1 MEICSAAEGRD
12 GVPIM
17 QRRTFLSVVTV
28 GAARFSLPGGA
39 LALSGCAGSAHDD
52 TLIGFTGKTM
62 GTSFSVRF
70 SRDFQV
76 PEELPS
82 RVQSVLD
89 QVDTRMSTYNPN
101 SELSR
106 LNQAPGHEW
115 ITVSKD
121 TYTVVA
127 AALNCAK
134 AAAGAFDPTVGP
146 LVNLWGF
153 GPQPSPSATP
163 KLSDIEQCLDR
174 IGWSKVQTTP
184 NKTALS
190 KSHSKT
196 TLDLSG
202 IAKGFAVDEVARM
215 LKSMGLADF
224 LVEVGGEIRTSGYRP
239 QGGAWRVA
247 IEQPVAGAHR
257 ALRLVDLKGA
267 AIATS
272 GDYRNFYERDGRR
285 YSHAIDPRTGKP
297 IHHALASVS
306 VIAPSAMEADSLS
319 TALMIMGPDDAMAFA
334 LEHEVAAHFVVRA
347 KDGFEER
354 SSSEFDVHRM
364 T

>member
-1 MEICSAAEGRD
+1 MAKGRD
-12 GVPIM
+12 RLTLM
-17 QRRTFLSVVTV
+17 QRRTFLSAVTI
-28 GAARFSLPGGA
+28 GAARLSLPAGVV
-39 LALSGCAGSAHDD
+39 ALSGCTGSAHDD
-52 TLIGFTGKTM
+52 ALVGFDGKTM
-62 GTSFSVRF
+62 GTRFSVRF
-70 SRDFQV
+70 SREV
-76 PEELPS
+76 EAPEGLRS

-106 LNQAPGHEW
+106 FNQGTGNEW
-115 ITVSKD
+115 IAVSKD
-121 TYTVVA
+121 TYTVVS
-127 AALNCAK
+127 AALRCADF
-134 AAAGAFDPTVGP
+134 ADGAFDPTIGP
-146 LVNLWGF
+146 LVDLWGF
-153 GPQPSPSATP
+153 GPQPPPSARP
-163 KLSDIEQCLDR
+163 KTSDIEERLDR
-174 IGWSKVQTTP
+174 VGWSQIQTDS

-190 KSHSKT
+190 KSRSET
-196 TLDLSG
+196 RLDLSG
-202 IAKGFAVDEVARM
+202 IAKGFAVDEVVKA
-215 LKSMGLADF
+215 LQSMGLDDF

-257 ALRLVDLKGA
+257 ALRLVDLKGS

-306 VIAPSAMEADSLS
+306 VIAPSTMEADSLS

-334 LEHEVAAHFVVRA
+334 LEHEVAAHFVVRTN
-347 KDGFEER
+347 DGFEER
-354 SSSEFDVHRM
+354 SSREFDAHRM